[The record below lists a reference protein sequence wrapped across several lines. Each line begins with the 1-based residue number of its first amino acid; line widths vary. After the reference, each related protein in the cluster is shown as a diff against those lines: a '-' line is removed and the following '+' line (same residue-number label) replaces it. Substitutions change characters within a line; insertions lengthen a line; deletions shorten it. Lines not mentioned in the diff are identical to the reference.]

1 MRWHQ
6 RALSGVLAAAIGMGL
21 LGGIPQAV
29 ATDYTSVEL
38 VSTRTTKATG
48 DIQAMI
54 RMDYPISID
63 KLKDSDIA
71 VDLYRGNQKIASG
84 SLQEG
89 TLTFTD
95 GSAATGT
102 VTWKT
107 NETMVTSVDVQFT
120 GLSAEANEN
129 QYYLE
134 LTGAGFQSYRSE
146 ILTLSNYSQGMILG
160 TGDGTFTQGDLNG
173 DDRVN
178 EADIEVLKQYLDTEN
193 SLADLN
199 GDGAVDI
206 TDLAMITMAS
216 GATGEAQVYQ
226 TSAILSKVV
235 DIASAEQELEGTIKS
250 GNIASLFTDNSETVR
265 LAAKENESQI
275 ALPIPLTANEG
286 VELEQVEIVSSTA
299 APLEKGVVEVTT
311 VDGNTFEVLFDES
324 TPDGVYAIQT
334 RDDGRKVVTISL
346 GARVPV
352 KKITIRV
359 EVVDNQEIVVE
370 QIKFHKDILP
380 ENPVKENT
388 KVQNVKAQAGA
399 EQVALSWDTFPNIT
413 GYKVYYGTS
422 QNQMTHTLET
432 DRTSCTIT
440 NLENLKTYYFAVAP
454 ISTAGDQK
462 WEGGKS
468 DVVTA
473 TPQPASVPDK
483 PDNVTV
489 TPKDTMLQ
497 VTWKP
502 GKDTQYS
509 KVQYRVKGQS
519 EFVVLDGEFQNS
531 TYISGLENGVTYEVQ
546 VFGVNI
552 RGNGPVSLTAEGT
565 PEREDIEA
573 PDLPTVNRLDNSVIV
588 SATYPTNNTDTKVSQ
603 GQLPG
608 AVYDGDYHTGW
619 VATTWWLDKK
629 FTFQFDQ
636 PYEMNYFIYVPN
648 LGLDTQNNSGNR
660 YRDYFTAFELWL
672 NGEKV
677 DESKVS
683 FEKVDDNSYFI
694 VKFPRTTVTSL
705 TVQPKQWDGAG
716 NMSLVE
722 VAFYQYD
729 GLADSIDAMFA
740 NGSHTALAAGV
751 DQATIDAL
759 YEKASDV
766 DAYYVDRAVLLDEL
780 DNAQQLL
787 NGEELMVRAGFA
799 SRSGAADQKYG
810 QTASALQPLGISA
823 LSNQAISIYVEGLGD
838 GETATLVQWQQ
849 YSETGNTRQS
859 YTLHNGRNRIYLTE
873 IGNSGSGERGGSL
886 YIEYSGSNANALK
899 LQIRDTSEQKTV
911 VTEIPM
917 LNIDPTQWYG
927 KSEDER
933 KTLIRDYVQEL
944 QTYVAGLSFP
954 NDSSR
959 KTNIRNVTEI
969 ATPSVLLSLPADQ
982 VLSGLG
988 GTTVSVEDA
997 TSKLYNAICAWE
1009 QLLFLVNKTQG
1020 IIQADADF
1028 ASYQYP
1034 MQTRQNIRFSRMFSG
1049 AFMFAAGSYIG
1060 IDYNETRAMV
1070 TGYPVEMTGSG
1081 SGIDGDDL
1089 NGLYGWGIAHEIGHN
1104 MDKIGYAEITN
1115 NIYSLVAQTADTGDM
1130 VGQSRL
1136 EGMYQ
1141 AIFDK
1146 VALRKPG
1153 QAGDVFTQLGMY
1165 WQLHLA
1171 YDEAGSPFDGSGALD
1186 FYNAFF
1192 SKWKAGVHSDA
1203 PSKDDQIALIAA
1215 EVTGKNLTEFFT
1227 RWGME
1232 LSVKTKETLAEY
1244 ENEPRNIWYLNDQS
1258 RRDRLNG
1265 ENKAE
1270 LTANLT
1276 AVVENE
1282 KQVKLTVTV
1291 SGDASRVQGYEILR
1305 NGTPV
1310 GFLMGN
1316 GENTQTYVDT
1326 VGAANHMS
1334 FTYSVRV
1341 IDKLGYEV
1349 ATAQAEQVRISYD
1362 VTLDATLYDISEYGL
1377 NQDTNTKNIQ
1387 ITAKDGGVL
1396 TTSGLKIVGDSIP
1409 TSGDYTVT
1417 ITTADGRSVIAKSDR
1432 FSNSQSENSFLT
1444 YWNKPDT
1451 DATDTRIW
1459 MYDATSIV
1467 ISGIPDDVSTSN
1479 IQLLSYP
1486 GDNIAFTEGASIGIL
1501 GADYSYTVMDEEG
1514 KTTTETISAGTIII
1528 TGSYRGDPIYNSIRV
1543 KAKMQSMKPGS
1554 SEAPVVTEQTLS
1566 GETLL
1571 FAEIPKDGAVSTISD
1586 GFFVFIPENQ
1596 ESFKQVNEDHGENH
1610 AAGNLVMIALQAQMW
1625 RAVDSEGSNPR
1636 MTSDTL
1642 FISVPRYDSMPE
1654 IILKS

>member
-134 LTGAGFQSYRSE
+134 LTGTGFQSYRSE
-146 ILTLSNYSQGMILG
+146 VLTLSNYSQGMILG

-178 EADIEVLKQYLDTEN
+178 EADIEVVKQYLDTEN

-370 QIKFHKDILP
+370 QIKFLKDILP
-380 ENPVKENT
+380 ENPVQENT

-399 EQVALSWDTFPNIT
+399 EEVTLSWDVFPNIT

-422 QNQMTHTLET
+422 QNQMTSTVET
-432 DRTSCTIT
+432 DRTSCTIK
-440 NLENLKTYYFAVAP
+440 NLKNLTTYYFAVAP

-468 DVVTA
+468 DVVSA

-588 SATYPTNNTDTKVSQ
+588 SATYPTNNTDTKVSV
-603 GQLPG
+603 GQLPS
-608 AVYDGDYHTGW
+608 AVYDGDYRTGW
-619 VATTWWLDKK
+619 VASAWWVDKK
-629 FTFQFDQ
+629 FTFQFDKA
-636 PYEMNYFIYVPN
+636 YEMDYFIYVPN

-660 YRDYFTAFELWL
+660 YRDYFKKFNISI
-672 NGEKV
+672 NGVAIPEGQ
-677 DESKVS
+677 VS

-694 VKFPRTTVTSL
+694 VKFPRSTVTSL
-705 TVQPKQWDGAG
+705 TVEPSQWDGAG
-716 NMSLVE
+716 NMNLTE
-722 VAFYQYD
+722 VAFYEYD
-729 GLADSIDAMFA
+729 GLADSIEAMFA
-740 NGSHTALAAGV
+740 NDSHTALADGV
-751 DQATIDAL
+751 DQATIDVL

-780 DNAQQLL
+780 ENARQLL
-787 NGEELMVRAGFA
+787 NGEELVVRTGFA
-799 SRSGAADQKYG
+799 SRSSSADGKYG
-810 QTASALQPLGISA
+810 QTASALQPLGVSA
-823 LSNQAISIYVEGLGD
+823 LSKQTISVYVEGLGA

-1244 ENEPRNIWYLNDQS
+1244 ESEPRNIWYLNDQS

-1396 TTSGLKIVGDSIP
+1396 TTSGLKIVGDSTP

-1417 ITTADGRSVIAKSDR
+1417 ITTADGRSVIAKSDS
-1432 FSNSQSENSFLT
+1432 FSNSQSEASFLT
-1444 YWNKPDT
+1444 YWNKPGT

>member
-6 RALSGVLAAAIGMGL
+6 RALSGVLATAIGMGL

-29 ATDYTSVEL
+29 ATDYTNVEQ
-38 VSTRTTKATG
+38 VSTKTTKATG

-63 KLKDSDIA
+63 KLKGSDAA
-71 VDLYRGNQKIASG
+71 VVLYRGNQEIASG
-84 SLQEG
+84 PLQEG
-89 TLTFTD
+89 DLAFTD
-95 GSAATGT
+95 GSTATGT

-107 NETMVTSVDVQFT
+107 NETNVTSVEVQFT
-120 GLSAEANEN
+120 GLSAEANDN
-129 QYYLE
+129 QYNLAF
-134 LTGAGFQSYRSE
+134 TGTGFQSYHSE
-146 ILTLSNYSQGMILG
+146 GLILSDYSRGIIIG
-160 TGDGTFTQGDLNG
+160 TGDNTFTYGDLNG
-173 DDRVN
+173 DGRVD
-178 EADIEVLKQYLDTEN
+178 EADVAVVKGNLDTNN

-199 GDGAVDI
+199 GDGVVDI
-206 TDLAMITMAS
+206 SDLAIITMAS
-216 GATGEAQVYQ
+216 GATGEAQTYQ

-235 DIASAEQELEGTIKS
+235 DIAGAEEGLVGTIQN
-250 GNIASLFTDNSETVR
+250 GELASLFTDNGETVQ
-265 LAAKENESQI
+265 LAANEGETQI
-275 ALPIPLTANEG
+275 VLPIPLTAKEG
-286 VELEQVEIVSSTA
+286 VEVEQVEIVSSTA
-299 APLEKGVVEVTT
+299 YPVEKGVVEVET
-311 VDGNTFEVLFDES
+311 VNGDLFQVPFDES

-346 GARVPV
+346 GTRVPV

-359 EVVDNQEIVVE
+359 DIVDNQEIVVE

-399 EQVALSWDTFPNIT
+399 EQVTLSWDTFPNIT

-432 DRTSCTIT
+432 DRTSCTIS

-509 KVQYRVKGQS
+509 KVQYRVKGQD
-519 EFVVLDGEFQNS
+519 EFVVLDGQFQSS
-531 TYISGLENGVTYEVQ
+531 TYITGLENGVTYEVQ

-565 PEREDIEA
+565 PEQEDIEA
-573 PDLPTVNRLDNSVIV
+573 PDLPTVNRLDHSVIV

-759 YEKASDV
+759 RQKASNV

-780 DNAQQLL
+780 DNAQQLI

-849 YSETGNTRQS
+849 YSEAGAETKR
-859 YTLHNGRNRIYLTE
+859 YTLQNGRNRIYLNQ

-886 YIEYSGSNANALK
+886 YIEYSGSNADALE
-899 LQIRDTSEQKTV
+899 LQIRDTSDQKTV

-927 KSEDER
+927 KSEEER
-933 KTLIRDYVQEL
+933 KSLIRVYVQAL
-944 QTYVAGLSFP
+944 QDYVAGLSFP

-959 KTNIRNVTEI
+959 RTNIRNVTEI

-988 GTTVSVEDA
+988 GTTASVEDA

-1009 QLLFLVNKTQG
+1009 QLLFLMNKTQG
-1020 IIQADADF
+1020 IIGADTDF

-1034 MQTRQNIRFSRMFSG
+1034 METRQNIHFSRMFSG
-1049 AFMFAAGSYIG
+1049 AFMFAAGSYVG
-1060 IDYNETRAMV
+1060 IDFNETRAMV
-1070 TGYPVEMTGSG
+1070 TGYPVELTGSG

-1141 AIFDK
+1141 SIFNK
-1146 VALRKPG
+1146 VALGKPG

-1192 SKWKAGVHSDA
+1192 SKWKTGAHSDA
-1203 PSKDDQIALIAA
+1203 PSKDDRIALIAA

-1232 LSVKTKETLAEY
+1232 LSEATITTLKGYGE
-1244 ENEPRNIWYLNDQS
+1244 EPRNIWYLNDQS

-1265 ENKAE
+1265 ETKAE
-1270 LTANLT
+1270 LAAALT
-1276 AVVENE
+1276 AAVENE
-1282 KQVKLTVTV
+1282 NQVKLTITV

-1310 GFLMGN
+1310 AFLMGN
-1316 GENTQTYVDT
+1316 GKSAQTYLDT
-1326 VGAANHMS
+1326 VGAANHMV

-1341 IDKLGYEV
+1341 IDTLGYEV
-1349 ATAQAEQVRISYD
+1349 DQAEAAQVRISYD
-1362 VTLDATLYDISEYGL
+1362 VTLDASLYDISEYGL

-1396 TTSGLKIVGDSIP
+1396 TTSGLKIIGSSIP
-1409 TSGDYTVT
+1409 TDGNYTVT
-1417 ITTADGRSVIAKSDR
+1417 ITTTDGRSVVAKSDR
-1432 FSNSQSENSFLT
+1432 FSNSQSEDSFLT
-1444 YWNKPDT
+1444 YWNKPGT

-1459 MYDATSIV
+1459 IYDAVSIV
-1467 ISGIPDDVSTSN
+1467 ISGMPADVSTSN

-1486 GDNIAFTEGASIGIL
+1486 GDNIAFTEGASIGVL
-1501 GADYSYTVMDEEG
+1501 GEDYTYDLG
-1514 KTTTETISAGTIII
+1514 DGQTEVIKAGTVVI
-1528 TGSYRGDPIYNSIRV
+1528 TGSYRGDPMYNSVRL
-1543 KAKMQSMKPGS
+1543 KAQMQSMKPGS
-1554 SEAPVVTEQTLS
+1554 SEVPVVTEQTLS
-1566 GETLL
+1566 GETIL
-1571 FAEIPKDGAVSTISD
+1571 FAEIPDDGAVSTISD
-1586 GFFVFIPENQ
+1586 GFFVFIPEDQ
-1596 ESFKQVNEDHGENH
+1596 ESFKQVNEDHGDNH

-1625 RAVDSEGSNPR
+1625 RAEDIYGNNPR

-1642 FISVPRYDSMPE
+1642 FISVPRYDSMPA
-1654 IILKS
+1654 IILE

>member
-6 RALSGVLAAAIGMGL
+6 RALSGVLATAIGMGL

-29 ATDYTSVEL
+29 ATDYTNVEQ
-38 VSTRTTKATG
+38 VSTKTTKATG

-63 KLKDSDIA
+63 KLKGSDAA
-71 VDLYRGNQKIASG
+71 VVLYRGNQEIASG
-84 SLQEG
+84 PLQEG
-89 TLTFTD
+89 DLAFTD
-95 GSAATGT
+95 GSTATGT

-107 NETMVTSVDVQFT
+107 NETNVTSVEVQFT
-120 GLSAEANEN
+120 GLSAEANDN
-129 QYYLE
+129 QYNLAF
-134 LTGAGFQSYRSE
+134 TGTGFQSYHSE
-146 ILTLSNYSQGMILG
+146 GLILSDYSRGIIIG
-160 TGDGTFTQGDLNG
+160 TGDNTFTYGDLNG
-173 DDRVN
+173 DGRVD
-178 EADIEVLKQYLDTEN
+178 EADVAVVKGNLDTNN

-199 GDGAVDI
+199 GDGVVDI
-206 TDLAMITMAS
+206 SDLAIITMAS
-216 GATGEAQVYQ
+216 GATGEAQTYQ

-235 DIASAEQELEGTIKS
+235 DIAGAEEGLVGTIQN
-250 GNIASLFTDNSETVR
+250 GELASLFTDNGETVQ
-265 LAAKENESQI
+265 LAANEGETQI
-275 ALPIPLTANEG
+275 VLPIPLTAKEG
-286 VELEQVEIVSSTA
+286 VEVEQVEIVSSTA
-299 APLEKGVVEVTT
+299 YPVEKGVVEVET
-311 VDGNTFEVLFDES
+311 VNGDLFQVPFDES

-346 GARVPV
+346 GTRVPV

-359 EVVDNQEIVVE
+359 DIVDNQEIVVE

-399 EQVALSWDTFPNIT
+399 EQVTLSWDTFPNIT

-432 DRTSCTIT
+432 DRTSCTIS

-509 KVQYRVKGQS
+509 KVQYRVKGQD
-519 EFVVLDGEFQNS
+519 EFVVLDGQFQSS
-531 TYISGLENGVTYEVQ
+531 TYITGLENGVTYEVQ

-565 PEREDIEA
+565 PEQEDIEA
-573 PDLPTVNRLDNSVIV
+573 PDLPTVNRLDHSVIV

-705 TVQPKQWDGAG
+705 TVQPRQWDGAG

-759 YEKASDV
+759 RQKASNV

-849 YSETGNTRQS
+849 YSETGAETKR
-859 YTLHNGRNRIYLTE
+859 YTLQNGRNRIYLNQ

-886 YIEYSGSNANALK
+886 YIEYSGSNADALE
-899 LQIRDTSEQKTV
+899 LQIRDTSDQKTV

-927 KSEDER
+927 KSEEER
-933 KTLIRDYVQEL
+933 KSLIRVYVQEL
-944 QTYVAGLSFP
+944 QDYVAGLSFP

-959 KTNIRNVTEI
+959 RTNIRNVTEI

-988 GTTVSVEDA
+988 GTTASVEDA

-1009 QLLFLVNKTQG
+1009 QLLFLMNKTQG
-1020 IIQADADF
+1020 IIGADTDF

-1034 MQTRQNIRFSRMFSG
+1034 METRQNIHFSRMFSG
-1049 AFMFAAGSYIG
+1049 AFMFAAGSYVG
-1060 IDYNETRAMV
+1060 IDFNETRAMV
-1070 TGYPVEMTGSG
+1070 TGYPVELTGSG

-1141 AIFDK
+1141 SIFNK
-1146 VALRKPG
+1146 AALGKPG

-1192 SKWKAGVHSDA
+1192 SKWKTGAHSDA
-1203 PSKDDQIALIAA
+1203 PSKDDRIALIAA

-1232 LSVKTKETLAEY
+1232 LSETTVNTLKGYGE
-1244 ENEPRNIWYLNDQS
+1244 EPRNIWYLNDQS

-1265 ENKAE
+1265 ETKAE
-1270 LTANLT
+1270 LAAALT
-1276 AVVENE
+1276 AAVENE
-1282 KQVKLTVTV
+1282 NQVKLTITV

-1310 GFLMGN
+1310 AFLMGN
-1316 GENTQTYVDT
+1316 GQSTQTYLDT
-1326 VGAANHMS
+1326 VGAANHMV

-1341 IDKLGYEV
+1341 IDTLGYEV
-1349 ATAQAEQVRISYD
+1349 DQAEAAQVRISYD
-1362 VTLDATLYDISEYGL
+1362 VTLDASLYDISEYGL

-1396 TTSGLKIVGDSIP
+1396 TTSGLKIIGSSIP
-1409 TSGDYTVT
+1409 TDGNYTVT
-1417 ITTADGRSVIAKSDR
+1417 ITTTDGRSVVVKSDR
-1432 FSNSQSENSFLT
+1432 FSNSQSEASFLT
-1444 YWNKPDT
+1444 YWNKPGT

-1459 MYDATSIV
+1459 IYDAVSIV
-1467 ISGIPDDVSTSN
+1467 ISGTPADVSTSN

-1486 GDNIAFTEGASIGIL
+1486 GDNIAFTEGASIGVL
-1501 GADYSYTVMDEEG
+1501 GEDYTYDLG
-1514 KTTTETISAGTIII
+1514 DGQTEVIKAGTVVI
-1528 TGSYRGDPIYNSIRV
+1528 TGSYRGDPMYNSVRL
-1543 KAKMQSMKPGS
+1543 KAQMQSMKPGS
-1554 SEAPVVTEQTLS
+1554 SEVPVVTEQTLS
-1566 GETLL
+1566 GETIL
-1571 FAEIPKDGAVSTISD
+1571 FAEIPDDGAVSTISD
-1586 GFFVFIPENQ
+1586 GFFVFIPEDQ
-1596 ESFKQVNEDHGENH
+1596 ESFKQVNEDHGDNH

-1625 RAVDSEGSNPR
+1625 RAEDIYGNNPR

-1642 FISVPRYDSMPE
+1642 FISVPRYDSMPA
-1654 IILKS
+1654 IILE

>member
-1 MRWHQ
+1 M
-6 RALSGVLAAAIGMGL
+6 
-21 LGGIPQAV
+21 
-29 ATDYTSVEL
+29 
-38 VSTRTTKATG
+38 
-48 DIQAMI
+48 
-54 RMDYPISID
+54 
-63 KLKDSDIA
+63 
-71 VDLYRGNQKIASG
+71 
-84 SLQEG
+84 
-89 TLTFTD
+89 
-95 GSAATGT
+95 
-102 VTWKT
+102 
-107 NETMVTSVDVQFT
+107 
-120 GLSAEANEN
+120 
-129 QYYLE
+129 
-134 LTGAGFQSYRSE
+134 
-146 ILTLSNYSQGMILG
+146 
-160 TGDGTFTQGDLNG
+160 
-173 DDRVN
+173 
-178 EADIEVLKQYLDTEN
+178 
-193 SLADLN
+193 ADLN
-199 GDGAVDI
+199 GDGVVDI
-206 TDLAMITMAS
+206 SDLAIITMAS
-216 GATGEAQVYQ
+216 GATGEAQTYQ

-235 DIASAEQELEGTIKS
+235 DIAGAEEGLVGTIQN
-250 GNIASLFTDNSETVR
+250 GELASLFTDNGETVQ
-265 LAAKENESQI
+265 LAANEGETQI
-275 ALPIPLTANEG
+275 VLPIPLTAKEG
-286 VELEQVEIVSSTA
+286 VEVEQVEIVSSTA
-299 APLEKGVVEVTT
+299 YPVEKGVVEVET
-311 VDGNTFEVLFDES
+311 VNGDLFQVPFDES

-346 GARVPV
+346 GTRVPV

-359 EVVDNQEIVVE
+359 DIVDNQEIVVE

-399 EQVALSWDTFPNIT
+399 EQVTLSWDTFPNIT

-432 DRTSCTIT
+432 DRTSCTIS

-509 KVQYRVKGQS
+509 KVQYRVKGQD
-519 EFVVLDGEFQNS
+519 EFVVLDGQFQSS
-531 TYISGLENGVTYEVQ
+531 TYITGLENGVTYEVQ

-565 PEREDIEA
+565 PEQEDIEA
-573 PDLPTVNRLDNSVIV
+573 PDLPTVNRLDHSVIV

-705 TVQPKQWDGAG
+705 TVQPRQWDGAG

-759 YEKASDV
+759 RQKASNV

-780 DNAQQLL
+780 DNAQQLI

-849 YSETGNTRQS
+849 YSEAGAETKR
-859 YTLHNGRNRIYLTE
+859 YTLQNGRNRIYLNQ

-886 YIEYSGSNANALK
+886 YIEYSGSNADALE
-899 LQIRDTSEQKTV
+899 LQIRDTSDQKTV

-927 KSEDER
+927 KSEEER
-933 KTLIRDYVQEL
+933 KSLIRVYVQEL
-944 QTYVAGLSFP
+944 QDYVAGLSFP

-959 KTNIRNVTEI
+959 RTNIRNVTEI

-988 GTTVSVEDA
+988 GTTASVEDA

-1009 QLLFLVNKTQG
+1009 QLLFLMNKTQG
-1020 IIQADADF
+1020 IIGADTDF

-1034 MQTRQNIRFSRMFSG
+1034 METRQNIHFSRMFSG
-1049 AFMFAAGSYIG
+1049 AFMFAAGSYVG
-1060 IDYNETRAMV
+1060 IDFNETRAMV
-1070 TGYPVEMTGSG
+1070 TGYPVELTGSG

-1141 AIFDK
+1141 SIFNK
-1146 VALRKPG
+1146 VALGKPG

-1192 SKWKAGVHSDA
+1192 SKWKTGAHSDA
-1203 PSKDDQIALIAA
+1203 PSKDDRIALIAA

-1232 LSVKTKETLAEY
+1232 LSEATITTLKGYSE
-1244 ENEPRNIWYLNDQS
+1244 EPRNIWYLNDQS

-1265 ENKAE
+1265 ETKAE
-1270 LTANLT
+1270 LAAALT
-1276 AVVENE
+1276 AAVENE
-1282 KQVKLTVTV
+1282 NQVKLTITV

-1310 GFLMGN
+1310 AFLMGN
-1316 GENTQTYVDT
+1316 GQSTQTYLDT
-1326 VGAANHMS
+1326 VGAANHMV

-1341 IDKLGYEV
+1341 IDTLGYEV
-1349 ATAQAEQVRISYD
+1349 DQAEAAQVRISYD
-1362 VTLDATLYDISEYGL
+1362 VTLDASLYDISEYGL

-1396 TTSGLKIVGDSIP
+1396 TTSGLKIIGSSIP
-1409 TSGDYTVT
+1409 TDGNYTVT
-1417 ITTADGRSVIAKSDR
+1417 ITTTDGRSVVAKSDR
-1432 FSNSQSENSFLT
+1432 FSNSQSEDSFLT
-1444 YWNKPDT
+1444 YWNKPGT

-1459 MYDATSIV
+1459 IYDAVSIV
-1467 ISGIPDDVSTSN
+1467 ISGMPADVSTSN

-1486 GDNIAFTEGASIGIL
+1486 GDNIAFTEGASIGVL
-1501 GADYSYTVMDEEG
+1501 GEDYTYDLG
-1514 KTTTETISAGTIII
+1514 DGQTEVIKAGTVVI
-1528 TGSYRGDPIYNSIRV
+1528 TGSYRGDPMYNSVRL
-1543 KAKMQSMKPGS
+1543 KAQMQSMKPGS
-1554 SEAPVVTEQTLS
+1554 SEVPVVTEQTLS
-1566 GETLL
+1566 GETIL
-1571 FAEIPKDGAVSTISD
+1571 FAEIPDDGAVSTISD
-1586 GFFVFIPENQ
+1586 GFFVFIPEDQ
-1596 ESFKQVNEDHGENH
+1596 ESFKQVNEDHGDNH

-1625 RAVDSEGSNPR
+1625 RAEDIYGNNPR

-1642 FISVPRYDSMPE
+1642 FISVPRYDSMPA
-1654 IILKS
+1654 IILE

>member
-6 RALSGVLAAAIGMGL
+6 RALSGVLATAIGMGL

-29 ATDYTSVEL
+29 ATDYTNVEQ
-38 VSTRTTKATG
+38 VSTKTTKATG

-63 KLKDSDIA
+63 KLKGSDAA
-71 VDLYRGNQKIASG
+71 VVLYRGNQEIASG
-84 SLQEG
+84 PLQEG
-89 TLTFTD
+89 DLAFTD
-95 GSAATGT
+95 GSTATGT

-107 NETMVTSVDVQFT
+107 NETNVTSVEVQFT
-120 GLSAEANEN
+120 GLSAEANDN
-129 QYYLE
+129 QYNLAF
-134 LTGAGFQSYRSE
+134 TGTGFQSYHSE
-146 ILTLSNYSQGMILG
+146 GLILSDYSRGIIIG
-160 TGDGTFTQGDLNG
+160 TGDNTFTYGDLNG
-173 DDRVN
+173 DGRVD
-178 EADIEVLKQYLDTEN
+178 EADVAVVKGNLDTNN

-199 GDGAVDI
+199 GDGVVDI
-206 TDLAMITMAS
+206 SDLAIITMAS
-216 GATGEAQVYQ
+216 GATGEAQTYQ

-235 DIASAEQELEGTIKS
+235 DIAGAEEGLVGTIQN
-250 GNIASLFTDNSETVR
+250 GELASLFTDNGETVQ
-265 LAAKENESQI
+265 LAANEGETQI
-275 ALPIPLTANEG
+275 VLPIPLTAKEG
-286 VELEQVEIVSSTA
+286 VEVEQVEIVSSTA
-299 APLEKGVVEVTT
+299 YPVEKGVVEVET
-311 VDGNTFEVLFDES
+311 VNGDLFQVPFDES

-346 GARVPV
+346 GTRVPV

-359 EVVDNQEIVVE
+359 DIVDNQEIVVE

-399 EQVALSWDTFPNIT
+399 EQVTLSWDTFPNIT

-432 DRTSCTIT
+432 DRTSCTIS

-509 KVQYRVKGQS
+509 KVQYRVKGQD
-519 EFVVLDGEFQNS
+519 EFVVLDGQFQSS
-531 TYISGLENGVTYEVQ
+531 TYITGLENGVTYEVQ

-565 PEREDIEA
+565 PEQEDIEA
-573 PDLPTVNRLDNSVIV
+573 PDLPTVNRLDHSVIV

-705 TVQPKQWDGAG
+705 TVQPRQWDGAG

-759 YEKASDV
+759 RQKASNV

-780 DNAQQLL
+780 DNAQQLI

-849 YSETGNTRQS
+849 YSEAGAETKR
-859 YTLHNGRNRIYLTE
+859 YTLQNGRNRIYLNQ

-886 YIEYSGSNANALK
+886 YIEYSGSNADALE
-899 LQIRDTSEQKTV
+899 LQIRDTSDQKTV

-927 KSEDER
+927 KSEEER
-933 KTLIRDYVQEL
+933 KSLIRVYVQEL
-944 QTYVAGLSFP
+944 QDYVAGLSFP

-959 KTNIRNVTEI
+959 RTNIRNVTEI

-988 GTTVSVEDA
+988 GTTASVEDA

-1009 QLLFLVNKTQG
+1009 QLLFLMNKTQG
-1020 IIQADADF
+1020 IIGADTDF

-1034 MQTRQNIRFSRMFSG
+1034 METRQNIHFSRMFSG
-1049 AFMFAAGSYIG
+1049 AFMFAAGSYVG
-1060 IDYNETRAMV
+1060 IDFNETRAMV
-1070 TGYPVEMTGSG
+1070 TGYPVELTGSG

-1141 AIFDK
+1141 SIFNK
-1146 VALRKPG
+1146 VALGKPG

-1192 SKWKAGVHSDA
+1192 SKWKTGAHSDA
-1203 PSKDDQIALIAA
+1203 PSKDDRIALIAA

-1232 LSVKTKETLAEY
+1232 LSEATITTLKGYSE
-1244 ENEPRNIWYLNDQS
+1244 EPRNIWYLNDQS

-1265 ENKAE
+1265 ETKAE
-1270 LTANLT
+1270 LAAALT
-1276 AVVENE
+1276 AAVENE
-1282 KQVKLTVTV
+1282 NQVKLTITV

-1310 GFLMGN
+1310 AFLMGN
-1316 GENTQTYVDT
+1316 GQSTQTYLDT
-1326 VGAANHMS
+1326 VGAANHMV

-1341 IDKLGYEV
+1341 IDTLGYEV
-1349 ATAQAEQVRISYD
+1349 DQAEAAQVRISYD
-1362 VTLDATLYDISEYGL
+1362 VTLDASLYDISEYGL

-1396 TTSGLKIVGDSIP
+1396 TTSGLKIIGSSIP
-1409 TSGDYTVT
+1409 TDGNYTVT
-1417 ITTADGRSVIAKSDR
+1417 ITTTDGRSVVAKSDR
-1432 FSNSQSENSFLT
+1432 FSNSQSEDSFLT
-1444 YWNKPDT
+1444 YWNKPGT

-1459 MYDATSIV
+1459 IYDAVSIV
-1467 ISGIPDDVSTSN
+1467 ISGMPADVSTSN

-1486 GDNIAFTEGASIGIL
+1486 GDNIAFTEGASIGVL
-1501 GADYSYTVMDEEG
+1501 GEDYTYDLG
-1514 KTTTETISAGTIII
+1514 DGQTEVIKAGTVVI
-1528 TGSYRGDPIYNSIRV
+1528 TGSYRGDPMYNSVRL
-1543 KAKMQSMKPGS
+1543 KAQMQSMKPGS
-1554 SEAPVVTEQTLS
+1554 SEVPVVTEQTLS
-1566 GETLL
+1566 GETIL
-1571 FAEIPKDGAVSTISD
+1571 FAEIPDDGAVSTISD
-1586 GFFVFIPENQ
+1586 GFFVFIPEDQ
-1596 ESFKQVNEDHGENH
+1596 ESFKQVNEDHGDNH

-1625 RAVDSEGSNPR
+1625 RAEDIYGNNPR

-1642 FISVPRYDSMPE
+1642 FISVPRYDSMPA
-1654 IILKS
+1654 IILE

>member
-6 RALSGVLAAAIGMGL
+6 RALSGVLATAIGMGL

-29 ATDYTSVEL
+29 ATDYTNVEQ
-38 VSTRTTKATG
+38 VSTKTTKATG

-63 KLKDSDIA
+63 KLKGSDAA
-71 VDLYRGNQKIASG
+71 VVLYRGNQEIASG
-84 SLQEG
+84 PLQEG
-89 TLTFTD
+89 DLAFTD
-95 GSAATGT
+95 GSTATGT

-107 NETMVTSVDVQFT
+107 NETNVTSVEVQFT
-120 GLSAEANEN
+120 GLSAEANDN
-129 QYYLE
+129 QYNLAF
-134 LTGAGFQSYRSE
+134 TGTGFQSYHSE
-146 ILTLSNYSQGMILG
+146 GLILSDYSRGIILG
-160 TGDGTFTQGDLNG
+160 TGDNTFTYGDLNG
-173 DDRVN
+173 DGRVD
-178 EADIEVLKQYLDTEN
+178 EADVAVVKGNLDTNN

-199 GDGAVDI
+199 GDGVVDI
-206 TDLAMITMAS
+206 SDLAIITMAS
-216 GATGEAQVYQ
+216 GATGEAQTYQ

-235 DIASAEQELEGTIKS
+235 DIAGAEEGLVGAIQNGEL
-250 GNIASLFTDNSETVR
+250 ASLFTDNGETVQ
-265 LAAKENESQI
+265 LAANEGETQI
-275 ALPIPLTANEG
+275 VLPIPLTAKEG
-286 VELEQVEIVSSTA
+286 VEVEQVEIVSSTA
-299 APLEKGVVEVTT
+299 YPVEKGVVEVET
-311 VDGNTFEVLFDES
+311 VNGDLFQVPFDES

-346 GARVPV
+346 GTRVPV

-359 EVVDNQEIVVE
+359 DIVDNQEIVVE

-399 EQVALSWDTFPNIT
+399 EQVTLSWDTFPNIT

-432 DRTSCTIT
+432 DRTSCTIS

-509 KVQYRVKGQS
+509 KVQYRVKGQD
-519 EFVVLDGEFQNS
+519 EFVVLDGQFQSS
-531 TYISGLENGVTYEVQ
+531 TYITGLENGVTYEVQ

-565 PEREDIEA
+565 PEQEDIEA
-573 PDLPTVNRLDNSVIV
+573 PDLPTVNRLDHSVIV

-705 TVQPKQWDGAG
+705 TVQPRQWDGAG

-759 YEKASDV
+759 RQKASNV

-780 DNAQQLL
+780 DNAQQLI

-849 YSETGNTRQS
+849 YSEAGAETKR
-859 YTLHNGRNRIYLTE
+859 YTLQNGRNRIYLNQ

-886 YIEYSGSNANALK
+886 YIEYSGSNADALE
-899 LQIRDTSEQKTV
+899 LQIRDTSDQKTV

-927 KSEDER
+927 KSEEER
-933 KTLIRDYVQEL
+933 KSLIRVYVQAL
-944 QTYVAGLSFP
+944 QDYVAGLSFP

-959 KTNIRNVTEI
+959 RTNIRNVTEI

-988 GTTVSVEDA
+988 GTTASVEDA

-1009 QLLFLVNKTQG
+1009 QLLFLMNKTQG
-1020 IIQADADF
+1020 IIGADTDF

-1034 MQTRQNIRFSRMFSG
+1034 METRQNIHFSRMFSG
-1049 AFMFAAGSYIG
+1049 AFMFAAGSYVG
-1060 IDYNETRAMV
+1060 IDFNETRAMV
-1070 TGYPVEMTGSG
+1070 TGYPVELTGSG

-1141 AIFDK
+1141 SIFNK
-1146 VALRKPG
+1146 AALGKPG

-1192 SKWKAGVHSDA
+1192 SKWKTGAHSDA
-1203 PSKDDQIALIAA
+1203 PSKDDRIALIAA

-1232 LSVKTKETLAEY
+1232 LSEATITTLKGYSE
-1244 ENEPRNIWYLNDQS
+1244 EPRNIWYLNDQS
-1258 RRDRLNG
+1258 RGDRLNG
-1265 ENKAE
+1265 ETKAE
-1270 LTANLT
+1270 LAAALT
-1276 AVVENE
+1276 AAVENE
-1282 KQVKLTVTV
+1282 NQVKLTITV

-1310 GFLMGN
+1310 AFLMGN
-1316 GENTQTYVDT
+1316 GQSTQTYLDT
-1326 VGAANHMS
+1326 VRSANHMV

-1341 IDKLGYEV
+1341 IDTLGYEV
-1349 ATAQAEQVRISYD
+1349 DQAEAAQVRISYD
-1362 VTLDATLYDISEYGL
+1362 VTLDASLYDISEYGL

-1396 TTSGLKIVGDSIP
+1396 TTSGLKIIGSSIP
-1409 TSGDYTVT
+1409 TDGNYTVT
-1417 ITTADGRSVIAKSDR
+1417 ITTTDGRSVVAKSDR
-1432 FSNSQSENSFLT
+1432 FSNSQSEASFLT
-1444 YWNKPDT
+1444 YWNKPGT

-1459 MYDATSIV
+1459 IYDAVSIV
-1467 ISGIPDDVSTSN
+1467 ISGTPADVSTSN

-1486 GDNIAFTEGASIGIL
+1486 GDNIAFTEGASIGVL
-1501 GADYSYTVMDEEG
+1501 GEDYTYDLG
-1514 KTTTETISAGTIII
+1514 DGQTEVIKAGTVVI
-1528 TGSYRGDPIYNSIRV
+1528 TGSYRGDPMYNSVRL
-1543 KAKMQSMKPGS
+1543 KAQMQSMKPGS
-1554 SEAPVVTEQTLS
+1554 SEVPVVTEQTLS
-1566 GETLL
+1566 GETIL
-1571 FAEIPKDGAVSTISD
+1571 FAEIPDDGAVSTISD
-1586 GFFVFIPENQ
+1586 GFFVFIPEDQ
-1596 ESFKQVNEDHGENH
+1596 ESFKQVNEDHGDNH

-1625 RAVDSEGSNPR
+1625 RAEDIYGNNPR

-1642 FISVPRYDSMPE
+1642 FISVPRYDSMPA
-1654 IILKS
+1654 IILE